1 MQDLNVV
8 FPQDMGKGHK
18 RNEQTKKWDVDL
30 TDLVDGTTIAVGP
43 DGKIAGKAGSLD
55 CAEIGKL
62 PLAQWKQGT
71 SILASQDGECKRLV
85 PVQNLFQEVGVAI
98 AANKLSGLVGDSY
111 NVVVTVT
118 NSGEATNDLTDLVI
132 TKPQLGNY
140 TLKDF
145 RATASEGADIETVS
159 DLVYKV
165 KGLKSGGTAKVSF
178 TVIANAAGTLQF
190 GATVNPNTV
199 LDLQSNNNQ
208 ATVTLSV
215 QTPVDTNYVATVE
228 CPAMDFVDVETGK
241 PIFMSNPNQAGIST
255 VLSSDLKKSGR
266 TNFYANK
273 SSISLK
279 SSQPIGTVVCYDKEA
294 HRGHTF
300 ECVTDD
306 QGNSYV
312 VDGEFSLGGVYKN
325 TTTPWSSVTG
335 VTVDT
340 STNTITLSNRTD
352 QLIILGV
359 KPKGGNCDFQ
369 YIRIANAS
377 PLKKK
382 LTRSLTLNSGPAD
395 NVEIYALEPTKQPV
409 PSDLNVVSPVKIV
422 GAFDNGYSTTVDTY
436 TNRVKFKGSG
446 VYTLNV
452 AVGTVPSKE
461 WSTGLF
467 KVVSE
472 GTLVTVTISET
483 ATSSDNTTVN
493 VDGINFE
500 LAV

>member
-30 TDLVDGTTIAVGP
+30 TDLVDGTTITVGQ
-43 DGKIAGKAGSLD
+43 DGKIAGRAGGFD
-55 CAEIGKL
+55 CAEVGNL

-85 PVQNLFQEVGVAI
+85 PVQNFFQEVGVAI

-140 TLKDF
+140 TIQDF
-145 RATASEGADIETVS
+145 RPTASMGATIETVS

-178 TVIANAAGTLQF
+178 TVIANAAGTFQF
-190 GATVNPNTV
+190 GASINPNTA

-215 QTPVDTNYVATVE
+215 QTPADTKYVATVE

-241 PIFMSNPNQAGIST
+241 PIFMSNPEQIGIS
-255 VLSSDLKKSGR
+255 VNVPDDLSVAGR

-273 SSISLK
+273 SSISIK
-279 SSQPIGTVVCYDKEA
+279 SSQPIGTVVCYAKAA
-294 HRGHTF
+294 HENSTF
-300 ECVTDD
+300 GCVTDD
-306 QGNSYV
+306 HGNSYV
-312 VDGEFSLGGVYKN
+312 VGGRLYFGRVYKN
-325 TTTPWSSVTG
+325 TTPPESSVTG
-335 VTVDT
+335 VTIDDA
-340 STNTITLSNRTD
+340 TNTITLSNRTD

-382 LTRSLTLNSGPAD
+382 LTRSLTYNTGNAD
-395 NVEIYALEPTKQPV
+395 NVEISEFNAVERPV
-409 PSDLNVVSPVKIV
+409 PSDLNVVSPVNLV
-422 GAFDNGYSTTVDTY
+422 GAFNNGYSQVVNTY
-436 TNRVKFKGSG
+436 TNRVKFKGAG

-467 KVVSE
+467 KIVSE
-472 GTLVTVTISET
+472 GTLITVTISET

-493 VDGINFE
+493 VDGIYFE

>member
-43 DGKIAGKAGSLD
+43 DGKIAGKAGGLD

-118 NSGEATNDLTDLVI
+118 NSGESTNDLTDLVI

-140 TLKDF
+140 TLQNF
-145 RATASEGADIETVS
+145 RATAAEGADIETVS

-178 TVIANAAGTLQF
+178 TVIANAAGTFQF

-241 PIFMSNPNQAGIST
+241 QIFVSNPIQIGISQR
-255 VLSSDLKKSGR
+255 VPSDLKVSGR

-279 SSQPIGTVVCYDKEA
+279 SSQPIGTVVCYSIAA
-294 HRGHTF
+294 HESFAYG
-300 ECVTDD
+300 CVIDD
-306 QGNSYV
+306 HGNSYV
-312 VDGEFSLGGVYKN
+312 VDGDFSLGGVYKN
-325 TTTPWSSVTG
+325 TTASNSSVAG
-335 VTVDT
+335 VAVDAA
-340 STNTITLSNRTD
+340 TNTITLSNRTD

-377 PLKKK
+377 PLEKK
-382 LTRSLTLNSGPAD
+382 LTRSLTLNTGNAD
-395 NVEIYALEPTKQPV
+395 NVEIYEFSPPQQPV
-409 PSDLNVVSPVKIV
+409 PSDLNVVSPVNIV
-422 GAFDNGYSTTVDTY
+422 GAFNNRLNQQVRTY
-436 TNRVKFKGSG
+436 TNRVKFKGPG

-452 AVGTVPSKE
+452 AVGTVPSRE

-472 GTLVTVTISET
+472 GALITVTIN
-483 ATSSDNTTVN
+483 AAVTSADNTTVN
-493 VDGINFE
+493 VDGITFE